1 MNNLHILLMVSFV
14 IFLTSISQAQSSLN
28 PYGDNY
34 RLRVSLYDTVD
45 QPRPN
50 YVFDDNE
57 GWLYGFVN
65 LNNYD
70 FADKT
75 ARIVI
80 EKGPYY
86 RQGDEIILYDAV
98 YANHG
103 DSSEAAIALLP
114 GDYDLN
120 DYNWADRAA
129 GLQFPG

>member
-1 MNNLHILLMVSFV
+1 MASMNNLHILLMVSFV
-14 IFLTSISQAQSSLN
+14 IFLTSISQAQN
-28 PYGDNY
+28 GDGNY
-34 RLRVSLYDTVD
+34 RLRVLLYDTVD
-45 QPRPN
+45 QRLPD
-50 YVFDDNE
+50 YIFDDNE

-86 RQGDEIILYDAV
+86 RQGDKITLYDAV
-98 YANHG
+98 NVNSG
-103 DSSEAAIALLP
+103 DPSEEAISLLP

-120 DYNWADRAA
+120 DFNWADRAA
-129 GLQFPG
+129 GLEFPR